1 MHWTCLN
8 NVEKLTMK
16 TKLVMKILTTH
27 SLHTAVCA
35 SPLAQDRLADIAPID
50 RKMRAIDSISLV
62 RLSEHEA
69 IADLQNPAASL
80 YPSWDNEYART
91 YSTTLP
97 AEYKIDLR
105 QFHMPCDSR
114 LVTSHYGYR
123 PAFRR
128 QHYGTDIKV
137 FVGDTIRAAFAG
149 KVRVVKYEPKGY
161 GNYVVIRHPNGLE
174 TIYGHMSRHLCKP
187 NQVVKAGDVIGLGGN
202 TGRSTGS
209 HLHFETRFLGQF
221 IDPERLFDFEAQ
233 DVKGD
238 FYLFRSSGRGTMLAA
253 NDNIVGGEEEMSEEA
268 ALALQ
273 AKEAESEA
281 FQQQKIKQMK
291 AKPRTHIH
299 KVKSG
304 ETLSSIARKRGTS
317 IDRLCRL
324 NNIKR
329 NTILRPG
336 QILRYS

>member
-1 MHWTCLN
+1 
-8 NVEKLTMK
+8 
-16 TKLVMKILTTH
+16 MKILTTL
-27 SLHTAVCA
+27 SLLFAVCA
-35 SPLAQDRLADIAPID
+35 STVAQDRLADIAPID

-69 IADLQNPAASL
+69 MADLQNPAASL
-80 YPSWDNEYART
+80 YSTWDNEYAR
-91 YSTTLP
+91 SSGATLP
-97 AEYKIDLR
+97 TEYKIDLR

-137 FVGDTIRAAFAG
+137 FVGDTIRAAFPG

-304 ETLSSIARKRGTS
+304 ETLSSIARKCGTS
-317 IDRLCRL
+317 VDRLCRL

-329 NTILRPG
+329 NTVLRPG